1 MLARWRQVRA
11 LQASS
16 STAFKAN
23 LTIDA
28 YIPEHISLGR
38 GREACGTRPAHKV
51 KPRTGGA
58 HGASEYQDGGNA
70 PTEINIASDG
80 SAVDFRIYVTPR
92 EKA

>member
-1 MLARWRQVRA
+1 MLARSRQARA

-28 YIPEHISLGR
+28 YIPEHISLAAAERLVER
-38 GREACGTRPAHKV
+38 GLHHKV
-51 KPRTGGA
+51 KPRTGGS

-70 PTEINIASDG
+70 PSQTLT
-80 SAVDFRIYVTPR
+80 TPQP
-92 EKA
+92 